1 MLPADLSSID
11 LSNLSPAERA
21 RVVALTRKIYG
32 GEKLEDFIRRVSPHR
47 PPPRHFGPLIRA
59 ISSARIRERRVCIS
73 LPPRHGKTTL
83 FQHAFAWWLGRAPE
97 DTNAY
102 FSYNDTQG
110 RSKSRVARQLAL
122 QSGVILSE
130 DSTSTAEWRTPEGGG
145 LLAGGAGGGLTG
157 QGVSGLM
164 DVDDPY
170 KNREEADSE
179 LIREKNWE
187 WFNEVVMTRL
197 EGASVFVV
205 HTRWHPDDLI
215 GRLERMGGWTVINLP
230 AIAEDNDPLGRQLGE
245 ALWPER
251 YPLRKLERIRKQ
263 IGEFSFASLYQ
274 GRPRPRGAKVF
285 GPARYYDPATVD
297 FNGCRTGIGADPAA
311 SEKTSADYSAAVA
324 GRFMG
329 VADTRKLYI
338 REVLREQ
345 VAIPQFVSDLRAFQA
360 RHDQSPAAVEG
371 AGVGKAVVQTLR
383 AVDSKIRV
391 TESPTKGDKFQRAQ
405 GVAAAWNDGRVMVPL
420 TPIGEEP
427 PPWLKEFLDE
437 IAAFTG
443 VSDDHD
449 DQVDALAHLWNGS
462 ATAARHAPPPSLP
475 TNRRRI

>member
-1 MLPADLSSID
+1 MLPADLASID
-11 LSNLSPAERA
+11 LSKLSPEKRA
-21 RVVALTRKIYG
+21 RAIELARKIYG
-32 GEKLEDFIRRVSPHR
+32 REKLEDFIVRISPHR
-47 PPPRHFGPLIRA
+47 PPPRHFGPVIRA

-73 LPPRHGKTTL
+73 MPPRHGKTTL
-83 FQHAFAWWLGRAPE
+83 FQHAFPWWLRRAPE
-97 DTNAY
+97 DTSAY

-122 QSGVILSE
+122 DAGVVLSE
-130 DSTSTAEWRTPEGGG
+130 DSTSTSEWRTPEGGG

-164 DVDDPY
+164 VVDDPF

-179 LIREKNWE
+179 IQREKVWE

-215 GRLERMGGWTVINLP
+215 GRLQKMGGWTFLNLP
-230 AIAEDNDPLGRQLGE
+230 AIAEEDDPLGRQPGE

-251 YPLRKLERIRKQ
+251 YSLRKLGRIRRQ
-263 IGEFSFASLYQ
+263 IGEFSFASLFQ

-285 GPARYYDPATVD
+285 GPAHYYDPGLVD
-297 FNGCRTGIGADPAA
+297 FTGCRSGIGADPAA

-324 GRFMG
+324 GRFKG
-329 VADTRKLYI
+329 AGDAKILYI

-345 VAIPQFVSDLRAFQA
+345 VSVPQFVSDLRAFQA
-360 RHDQSPAAVEG
+360 RNDSADAAVEG
-371 AGVGKAVVQTLR
+371 AGIGKAVVQTLK
-383 AVDSKIRV
+383 AVDSMIRV
-391 TESPTKGDKFQRAQ
+391 VESPTKGDKFQRAQ
-405 GVAAAWNDGRVMVPL
+405 GVAAAWNDGRVLVPL
-420 TPIGEEP
+420 TPTGEEP
-427 PPWLKEFLDE
+427 PAWLKDFLDE
-437 IAAFTG
+437 LAAFTG

-449 DQVDALAHLWNGS
+449 DQVDALAHLWNAGPKLS
-462 ATAARHAPPPSLP
+462 MWDLD
-475 TNRRRI
+475 